1 MQNRRILVL
10 GASGRIGGI
19 LRKFWSFDQVLWQT
33 RARSGPGWVGFDPLA
48 QPQAL
53 VQAASGCDVILCLA
67 GVVTG
72 RPGRGGALGDNIAL
86 GEAAVR
92 AGAVSGATV
101 FLASSAAVYGN
112 QIGLLEESAPLRPI
126 NAYGR
131 AKADM
136 EARARTLAA
145 SLGVQVCALRIG
157 NIAGLDAIL
166 GGWKPGFRLDRFAD
180 GRTPRRSYI
189 GVATLARVLGDLM
202 GAKDLPADLP
212 DALNIACPGT
222 VEMGALLDAAGL
234 PWVAR
239 PAPEETIKE
248 VCLSTRALARITP
261 LPDVGSADTLVKEWH
276 VMKEPA

>member
-1 MQNRRILVL
+1 MQNRRVLVL
-10 GASGRIGGI
+10 GASGRIGGV
-19 LRKFWSFDQVLWQT
+19 LRKFWDFEQVLWQT

-48 QPQAL
+48 QPKAL
-53 VQAASGCDVILCLA
+53 AQAASGCSAILCLA

-72 RPGRGGALGDNIAL
+72 RLGRGGDLSDNIAL

-92 AGAVSGATV
+92 AGAVSGASSPPLV

-112 QIGLLEESAPLRPI
+112 QPGLLEEGAPLRPT

-131 AKADM
+131 SKADM
-136 EARARTLAA
+136 EARAGTLAA

-166 GGWKPGFRLDRFAD
+166 GGWKPGFQLDRFAD

-202 GAKDLPADLP
+202 GAKDLPQV
-212 DALNIACPGT
+212 LNIACPGT
-222 VEMGALLDAAGL
+222 VEMGALLDAGDLAWT
-234 PWVAR
+234 PRVA
-239 PAPEETIKE
+239 PKEVIKE

-261 LPDVGSADTLVKEWH
+261 LEQTGAASLVAEWNRL
-276 VMKEPA
+276 KDLA